1 MVWQKAMDLCVEI
14 HNAAMTFPKH
24 EVFGLSAQVNRS
36 VVSVPSN
43 IAEGHGR
50 RTTAD
55 FIHFLSISRGSLNE
69 VETQITLAMRYHYL
83 SESEHDD
90 LLERCGEVG
99 RMLNGLIDS
108 LERRLA
114 SSCPQPLAPD
124 HSIFQ

>member
-1 MVWQKAMDLCVEI
+1 MQIQYDRDLLVWQKAMDLCVEV
-14 HNAAMTFPKH
+14 HNATLTFPKQ
-24 EVFGLSAQVNRS
+24 ELFGLSAQLNRS

-50 RTTAD
+50 RTTPD
-55 FIHFLSISRGSLNE
+55 FIHFLAITRGSLNE
-69 VETQITLAMRYHYL
+69 VETQLTLAMRYHYI
-83 SESEHDD
+83 SQTDHDD

-114 SSCPQPLAPD
+114 SS
-124 HSIFQ
+124 